1 MGDIKE
7 STAYLYRKTIE
18 LYILPHLGAIPLC
31 TLKPHAIQVCY
42 NELLRPTD
50 KSVRPISA
58 KTIKNVHGLL
68 HKGLQQAVDNEYLHS
83 NPTNACKLPKVMQAE
98 LQLPDEGLI
107 GAFLKEIRGHP
118 YEYLYTITLFT
129 GLRESEVLGLTWDCV
144 DLENGILTVKQQLRR
159 GQEKG
164 RGYYMS
170 STKNGKSRIVPLGT
184 TVIEAFRLQS
194 LQQEEWRKAAGEL
207 WTGNVDN
214 MVFTNRVGGYRIE
227 RFIEGLSKDA

>member
-1 MGDIKE
+1 M
-7 STAYLYRKTIE
+7 
-18 LYILPHLGAIPLC
+18 
-31 TLKPHAIQVCY
+31 
-42 NELLRPTD
+42 
-50 KSVRPISA
+50 
-58 KTIKNVHGLL
+58 TIKNVHRLL
-68 HKGLQQAVDNEYLHS
+68 HKGLQQAVDNEYLYS

-107 GAFLKEIRGHP
+107 GAFLKEIRGHQ

-144 DLENGILTVKQQLRR
+144 DLENGILTVKRQLRR

-164 RGYYMS
+164 RGYYMT
-170 STKNGKSRIVPLGT
+170 STKNGKSRIVPPGS

-194 LQQEEWRKAAGEL
+194 LQQEEWRKTAGEL